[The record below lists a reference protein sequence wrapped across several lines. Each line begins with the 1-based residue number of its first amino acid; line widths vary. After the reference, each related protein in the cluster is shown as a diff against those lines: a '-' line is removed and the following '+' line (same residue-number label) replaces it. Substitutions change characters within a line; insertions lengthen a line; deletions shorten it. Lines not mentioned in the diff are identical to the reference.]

1 MLFRSIIYSNQ
12 QQFTIMDIKA
22 IKQNL
27 YILSSKL
34 QHQRQ
39 ALAEDISYDDGHI
52 SFLHLSLQV
61 MTSISATSRLSLQAR
76 IQQSTSGLRRSVSRS
91 LVAKR
96 VAAGVC
102 RVAGVDEYMISEN
115 IGKNNGK
122 GRMVKSGSFVGG
134 LPGKYRLEKVAR
146 SRTPVVR
153 RDGRDRLV
161 ESLTIKTD
169 NFFACM

>member
-1 MLFRSIIYSNQ
+1 M
-12 QQFTIMDIKA
+12 
-22 IKQNL
+22 
-27 YILSSKL
+27 
-34 QHQRQ
+34 
-39 ALAEDISYDDGHI
+39 
-52 SFLHLSLQV
+52 
-61 MTSISATSRLSLQAR
+61 
-76 IQQSTSGLRRSVSRS
+76 
-91 LVAKR
+91 
-96 VAAGVC
+96 AAGVC